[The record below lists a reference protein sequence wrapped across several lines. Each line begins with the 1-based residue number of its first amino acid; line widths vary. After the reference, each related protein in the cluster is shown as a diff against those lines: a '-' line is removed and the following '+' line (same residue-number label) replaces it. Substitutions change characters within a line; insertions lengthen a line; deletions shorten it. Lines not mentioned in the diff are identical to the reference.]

1 MSPTAALLEHGPQA
15 VELASGAW
23 EDAPASMEKNF
34 ELSAAL
40 SRSGGAEAVSI
51 PGTDSSDGFFSGLF
65 PGKGASAKLGLRLL
79 EKLELDD
86 HGNPAE
92 RRLLENVV
100 RRLMD
105 SPTARRYTEDLLAS
119 GGRAKVSFEEVGGYR
134 VVEEG
139 GKKTFHG
146 IFGETNFDGDIP
158 HVRLNRQYLESDA
171 DFVMAHAPKAL
182 GHELLGHVVYH
193 VKAAALDL
201 VWPFR
206 YYKDNETLSGL
217 VEWIITAELGEKL
230 SNGRMWQYLQSP
242 DLYHRNLHVVA
253 PFYAGTFDREEARDL
268 EGTLRARQERVLREM
283 RDGEEDARNWAQW
296 KAIADHFTE
305 HHQINPESLRQVRR
319 TIEGSLE
326 NRRLGAKEL
335 AAIDSYVQHLLD
347 ALGQEEGRKWAAG
360 FLQSMSHSFFAQV
373 EEEVARLTRHL
384 RHLVERRQA
393 GEPEAPAE
401 PPAPAEDGLRQIT
414 FDELGAMYREDLARN
429 PGHWRK

>member
-1 MSPTAALLEHGPQA
+1 MSPTSALLEHGPQA
-15 VELASGAW
+15 AELAAGAW
-23 EDAPASMEKNF
+23 EDSPASMENNF
-34 ELSAAL
+34 ALSAAL
-40 SRSGGAEAVSI
+40 GRSGGEAVAV
-51 PGTDSSDGFFSGLF
+51 PGADSSDGFFSGLF
-65 PGKGASAKLGLRLL
+65 AGKGGSAKLGRRLL
-79 EKLELDD
+79 EKLEIDD

-92 RRLLENVV
+92 RRLLEKVV

-139 GKKTFHG
+139 GRRTFNG
-146 IFGETNFDGDIP
+146 IFGETNFDGEIP

-193 VKAAALDL
+193 AKAAVLDL

-268 EGTLRARQERVLREM
+268 EGTLLARRERVRREM
-283 RDGEEDARNWAQW
+283 RDGEEDARNWAHW
-296 KAIADHFTE
+296 KAIADHFAL
-305 HHQINPESLRQVRR
+305 HHQASPQSLRTVRA
-319 TIEGSLE
+319 TIEASLE
-326 NRRLGAKEL
+326 NRRLGAQEL

-347 ALGQEEGRKWAAG
+347 ALGQPDWKKWAAG
-360 FLQSMSHSFFAQV
+360 FLQSMSHAFFTQV
-373 EEEVARLTRHL
+373 EEEVASLTRHL
-384 RHLVERRQA
+384 RDLVERRQA
-393 GEPEAPAE
+393 AEPAAPAAG
-401 PPAPAEDGLRQIT
+401 PAPAEDGPRQIT
-414 FDELGAMYREDLARN
+414 FDELGKMYRDDLARN